1 MMIVFLLKIKNEIKN
16 INGNTLNTNLYGII
30 NNIKNIIENK
40 TKQINEL
47 STHESQKILISNF
60 VGLSSC
66 YNDLIATAICN
77 DKIFSEDTYND
88 IPISSIEFDNE
99 LNNRINYI
107 MNSKVHD
114 DVNSIAKE
122 NPDKYKISNI
132 DVGGTT
138 YSM

>member
-16 INGNTLNTNLYGII
+16 INGNTLNTNLYDTV
-30 NNIKNIIENK
+30 NSIKSIIEDK
-40 TKQINEL
+40 AKQINEL
-47 STHESQKILISNF
+47 STHEGQEIFVSNF